1 MNEAGEDVEDL
12 MLLCNADITSK
23 NEFKVKRYQEN
34 FKLVSEKL
42 QDVEEKDKIRNFQ
55 PPVKGEEIMKSFNL
69 GPCYEVGVIKSKIK
83 EAILEGEIPNSY
95 DDAKALMLTIGRE
108 MGLEIKESL
117 N

>member
-1 MNEAGEDVEDL
+1 
-12 MLLCNADITSK
+12 
-23 NEFKVKRYQEN
+23 
-34 FKLVSEKL
+34 
-42 QDVEEKDKIRNFQ
+42 
-55 PPVKGEEIMKSFNL
+55 MKSFNL

-95 DDAKALMLTIGRE
+95 DDAKALMLTIGKE